1 MKMKRRLKRF
11 SLADFLIYTA
21 IAIFGFMVFYPLY
34 NSVLISIVP
43 QYEAIKHPF
52 MLYPPKLDFSS
63 YKFAFTS
70 TDVASGVLV
79 SATKVIF
86 AGTLS
91 MTLTLLTAYALTR
104 PLPGRRFIYVFL
116 MIPAYFGGGMIPN
129 YLLIDS
135 LGLMNS
141 IWALI
146 LPSSVSFGTVLI
158 FMRYFNTLPVELE
171 ESARLDG
178 ANDIVILFRIM
189 MPLMKPIIAT
199 YFLYGAVANWN
210 SWFDGMLYIRSARK
224 MPIQTV
230 LRNIIQQ
237 STISTMETSS
247 GERTAVYTEGV
258 KMACLVIGM
267 APIMAFYPFLQKY
280 FVTGIT
286 AGAVKG

>member
-1 MKMKRRLKRF
+1 MKLKRHLKSF
-11 SLADFLIYTA
+11 TLTDFMIYA
-21 IAIFGFMVFYPLY
+21 VIAILGITVFYPLY

-43 QYEAIKHPF
+43 QHEAIKHPF

-70 TDVASGVLV
+70 TNVASGVFV
-79 SATKVIF
+79 SGTKVVLGG
-86 AGTLS
+86 ALS
-91 MTLTLLTAYALTR
+91 MTLTLLTSYALTR
-104 PLPGRRFIYVFL
+104 PLPGRRIIYAFL
-116 MIPAYFGGGMIPN
+116 MIPTYFSGGIIPN

-146 LPSSVSFGTVLI
+146 LPSSVSFGTVLV
-158 FMRYFNTLPVELE
+158 FMRYFNSLPEELE

-178 ANDIVILFRIM
+178 ANDIIILFRIM
-189 MPLMKPIIAT
+189 IPLMKPIIAT

-210 SWFDGMLYIRSARK
+210 SWFDGMLYIRSAKK
-224 MPIQTV
+224 MPIQTI

-237 STISTMETSS
+237 STISTMETNT
-247 GERTAVYTEGV
+247 GENVAVYTEGV

-280 FVTGIT
+280 FVSGIT
-286 AGAVKG
+286 DGAVKG